1 LINLTFPRE
10 NSQLFQCA
18 FHVTGILLRFV
29 ADMDCS
35 AKSRSAPDSSAVLVH
50 LSKIIWQAFIRRLL
64 VDASLTNSVW
74 YENPRASAWGPVRRQ
89 CWLCVSCSFNTD
101 STKSLSRGILS
112 SLLKG
117 YPVPVSFVFPN
128 THLFFRKEYFYGR
141 TPPWAYPSMGV
152 PLHGRTPP
160 LRAISARALPSAP
173 FRVFDCQRSAIEL
186 GLFGDYLENGE
197 DIISLSSNPLGG
209 IYPRRFLAFSS
220 QGPLLSS
227 QVKTFSSLQLVIDL
241 GFVRL
246 ETIHLLPSLFP
257 PHIGYWVFHFPRFR
271 FIVYC

>member
-152 PLHGRTPP
+152 PLHY
-160 LRAISARALPSAP
+160 AP
-173 FRVFDCQRSAIEL
+173 FQPGR
-186 GLFGDYLENGE
+186 
-197 DIISLSSNPLGG
+197 
-209 IYPRRFLAFSS
+209 YPRLPFGYSIVKDR
-220 QGPLLSS
+220 LLNSGY
-227 QVKTFSSLQLVIDL
+227 LVIIL
-241 GFVRL
+241 KMER
-246 ETIHLLPSLFP
+246 TSSLFP
-257 PHIGYWVFHFPRFR
+257 PTPWEVFTQDASWRFPLRGPFYPVRSKPSLRFSLLLTLVSFVWKRYICFRASSPHI
-271 FIVYC
+271 